1 MKNKLYW
8 DYCILL
14 IPNKHILNIMKIAF
28 ICLFIFISGM
38 FATEAESQNARISL
52 KQTTSV
58 LDLINIIENQ
68 TDYLFVYDKKD
79 IDLNRQISVKAQNK
93 TVAEILLTI
102 FKNTDIVYAMQGN
115 NIVLMK
121 KSSESIPV
129 IQQRTVR
136 ITGIVT
142 DEKGDPLAG
151 VNVSAKGTTNG
162 TITDI
167 DGRFSIMAE
176 PETILQFSYIGYM
189 NQFIKVGNST
199 SVTISMKEDTQTLDE
214 VVVVGFGT
222 QKKVNLS
229 GSVSSVDMSTLTE
242 SRPITNISNALA
254 GLAAGLQVTSSNNR
268 PGDDNASI
276 LIRGKGT
283 LNNSSPLV
291 IIDGMEGEMNS
302 LNVHDI
308 ENISVLK
315 DASSAAIYGSRAANG
330 VILITT
336 KTGKEGKLKVS
347 YNGYVAFQSI
357 RPGVLDPV
365 SNYADYMEYINSGYN
380 NSNQALPYSQT
391 SISA

>member
-68 TDYLFVYDKKD
+68 TDYLFVYDKKE

-136 ITGIVT
+136 VTGIVT

-222 QKKVNLS
+222 QKK
-229 GSVSSVDMSTLTE
+229 
-242 SRPITNISNALA
+242 
-254 GLAAGLQVTSSNNR
+254 
-268 PGDDNASI
+268 
-276 LIRGKGT
+276 
-283 LNNSSPLV
+283 
-291 IIDGMEGEMNS
+291 
-302 LNVHDI
+302 
-308 ENISVLK
+308 
-315 DASSAAIYGSRAANG
+315 
-330 VILITT
+330 
-336 KTGKEGKLKVS
+336 
-347 YNGYVAFQSI
+347 
-357 RPGVLDPV
+357 
-365 SNYADYMEYINSGYN
+365 
-380 NSNQALPYSQT
+380 
-391 SISA
+391 

>member
-68 TDYLFVYDKKD
+68 TDYLFVYDKKE

-142 DEKGDPLAG
+142 DEKGEDR
-151 VNVSAKGTTNG
+151 K
-162 TITDI
+162 
-167 DGRFSIMAE
+167 
-176 PETILQFSYIGYM
+176 
-189 NQFIKVGNST
+189 
-199 SVTISMKEDTQTLDE
+199 SV
-214 VVVVGFGT
+214 V
-222 QKKVNLS
+222 
-229 GSVSSVDMSTLTE
+229 
-242 SRPITNISNALA
+242 
-254 GLAAGLQVTSSNNR
+254 
-268 PGDDNASI
+268 
-276 LIRGKGT
+276 
-283 LNNSSPLV
+283 
-291 IIDGMEGEMNS
+291 
-302 LNVHDI
+302 
-308 ENISVLK
+308 
-315 DASSAAIYGSRAANG
+315 
-330 VILITT
+330 
-336 KTGKEGKLKVS
+336 
-347 YNGYVAFQSI
+347 
-357 RPGVLDPV
+357 
-365 SNYADYMEYINSGYN
+365 
-380 NSNQALPYSQT
+380 
-391 SISA
+391 

>member
-68 TDYLFVYDKKD
+68 TDYLFVYDKKE

-93 TVAEILLTI
+93 TVAEILRTI

-199 SVTISMKEDTQTLDE
+199 SVTISMKEDTQALDE

-222 QKKVNLS
+222 QKK
-229 GSVSSVDMSTLTE
+229 
-242 SRPITNISNALA
+242 
-254 GLAAGLQVTSSNNR
+254 
-268 PGDDNASI
+268 
-276 LIRGKGT
+276 
-283 LNNSSPLV
+283 
-291 IIDGMEGEMNS
+291 
-302 LNVHDI
+302 
-308 ENISVLK
+308 
-315 DASSAAIYGSRAANG
+315 
-330 VILITT
+330 
-336 KTGKEGKLKVS
+336 
-347 YNGYVAFQSI
+347 
-357 RPGVLDPV
+357 
-365 SNYADYMEYINSGYN
+365 
-380 NSNQALPYSQT
+380 
-391 SISA
+391 